1 MGKYVLIAVIA
12 LILAFGLNF
21 FGVIDVDWLDP
32 PFSVESKKEGAQK
45 VEKAAEEA
53 LGDN

>member
-1 MGKYVLIAVIA
+1 MGKYILIAVIA
-12 LILAFGLNF
+12 LITAFGLNY

-32 PFSVESKKEGAQK
+32 PFSMEAKEQGAQK
-45 VEKAAEEA
+45 IEKAAEEA